1 MAIIETGPSTEPIIT
16 PMVTI
21 TKEEYDALQ
30 KDAVKLDLLLEALFA
45 RATLTACND
54 GLHFNDIDEVMTVL
68 YPEACGNVIQ
78 LLKEA
83 EHDRL
88 REEQGDE

>member
-30 KDAVKLDLLLEALFA
+30 KDAVKLDLLLGGLFS
-45 RATLTACND
+45 RASLAYCD
-54 GLHFNDIDEVMTVL
+54 EGLHFTDIDDVMTL
-68 YPEACGNVIQ
+68 IYPEACNH
-78 LLKEA
+78 LMMMLKEA
-83 EHDRL
+83 ERERL
-88 REEQGDE
+88 REEQDDE